1 MTFVIYRYNLKV
13 MGIFS
18 KDEPITKE
26 YLESRGF
33 ELTVKRIGV
42 VYKLK
47 IVASYG
53 YMGHRCY
60 YYYFP
65 KSQCDIDGILREVSM
80 LEVKYYDETGKTMTE
95 IIELDIPKTQCDL
108 DMLVLQCTN
117 IIRSKCKNAVKIF
130 TKSIK

>member
-26 YLESRGF
+26 YLESKGF

-65 KSQCDIDGILREVSM
+65 KSQCDVENILQEIST
-80 LEVKYYDETGKTMTE
+80 LEVRCYDEHYRTITE
-95 IIELDIPKTQCDL
+95 SFVLNNPKTQF
-108 DMLVLQCTN
+108 DMDVIIKQC
-117 IIRSKCKNAVKIF
+117 IDIVKDKCKNAVKIF
-130 TKSIK
+130 TNYIK

>member
-18 KDEPITKE
+18 KEELITRE
-26 YLESRGF
+26 YLESKGF
-33 ELTVKRIGV
+33 ELAVKQFGV

-53 YMGHRCY
+53 YIAHKCY

-65 KSQCDIDGILREVSM
+65 KSQCDVENILQEIST
-80 LEVKYYDETGKTMTE
+80 LEVRCYDEHYRTITE
-95 IIELDIPKTQCDL
+95 SFVLNNPKTQF
-108 DMLVLQCTN
+108 DMDVIIKQC
-117 IIRSKCKNAVKIF
+117 IDIVKDKCKGAVKIF
-130 TKSIK
+130 TKPIK